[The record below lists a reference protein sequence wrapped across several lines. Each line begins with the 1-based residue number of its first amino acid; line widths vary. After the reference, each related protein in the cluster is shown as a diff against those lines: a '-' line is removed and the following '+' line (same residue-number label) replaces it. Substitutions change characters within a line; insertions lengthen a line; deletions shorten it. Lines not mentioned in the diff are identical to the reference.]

1 MDEQQAPAPPK
12 VSVLIVSHNHAVA
25 LRRCLQALDRSAGR
39 DEIEIIVADNAS
51 RDESSTLDTVFPGA
65 TFLRMPRHFGR
76 TKALNIATR
85 TAAAEL
91 LLLMSPDVEIGPDTV
106 RTLIATLE
114 VEPDAV
120 AVCPLLRSPEGDVP
134 PQVYQLPQSGELYSL
149 WKAPDSLRP
158 IEPAVEP
165 PGSPAQAVGYAPF
178 DALLVRKIFIR
189 GLNYLDERFGE
200 YGGDL
205 ELAQQIR
212 RTGKK
217 ILLVPSATATI
228 YPSESDPVSSKAESL
243 LASDRAA
250 GLATFAGKHFGMIP
264 GLLLRVRFIL
274 AALGGFQLGQLF
286 DLVTGQKIDGS
297 QTVEI

>member
-12 VSVLIVSHNHAVA
+12 VSVLIVSHNNAVA

-91 LLLMSPDVEIGPDTV
+91 LLMLSPDVEVGSDTV
-106 RTLIATLE
+106 RTLTATLE
-114 VEPDAV
+114 AEPDAV
-120 AVCPLLRSPEGDVP
+120 AVCPLIRSPEGDVP

-149 WKAPDSLRP
+149 WRAPDSLHP
-158 IEPAVEP
+158 IEPSVSAV
-165 PGSPAQAVGYAPF
+165 QAVGYAPF

-189 GLNYLDERFGE
+189 GLNYLDERYGE

-228 YPSESDPVSSKAESL
+228 HPPENEAVPSKAESL

-250 GLATFAGKHFGMIP
+250 GLATFAGKHFGLIP

-274 AALGGFQLGQLF
+274 AALTGFQIGQLIN
-286 DLVTGQKIDGS
+286 LVSGQKIDGS
-297 QTVEI
+297 QTIEI